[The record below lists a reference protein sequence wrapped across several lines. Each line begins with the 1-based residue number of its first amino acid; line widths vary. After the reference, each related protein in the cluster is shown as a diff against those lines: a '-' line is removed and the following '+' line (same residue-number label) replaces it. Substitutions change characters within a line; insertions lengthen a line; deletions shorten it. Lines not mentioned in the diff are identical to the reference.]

1 MPIGSQGPSAKVGQS
16 SLGGQS
22 SRSLIPP
29 ISSHGESLLPNPSGR
44 IFPARS
50 PKVVTKHPRR
60 PDYSPSPP
68 AAQHGQVAHK
78 LFQHMEFEPGNL
90 GEKRIFKAQDKAA
103 AGKQKKQAKKE
114 GVNQPRPRNVPLIER
129 DVAYKSKIGTF
140 AGERVMEGFVQ
151 GLNAEGNKERKK
163 ENAAAVQ
170 RMIKKEYEDKRAAKQ
185 EAKRLA
191 VIDEA
196 IDAAMQA
203 VWDRYLERLRVSA
216 DRRTWEQ
223 NDPTRNWEDYRKP
236 PEQWEYEEAVKWAIP
251 NALYGIKAP
260 IVWNARRQ
268 RTFLGP
274 AGGGAI
280 QPR

>member
-1 MPIGSQGPSAKVGQS
+1 M
-16 SLGGQS
+16 
-22 SRSLIPP
+22 
-29 ISSHGESLLPNPSGR
+29 
-44 IFPARS
+44 
-50 PKVVTKHPRR
+50 
-60 PDYSPSPP
+60 D
-68 AAQHGQVAHK
+68 
-78 LFQHMEFEPGNL
+78 FEPGNL
-90 GEKRIFKAQDKAA
+90 GEKRIFRAQDKAA
-103 AGKQKKQAKKE
+103 AAKQKNHAKKE
-114 GVNQPRPRNVPLIER
+114 ILNQSRPRNAPLVER

-140 AGERVMEGFVQ
+140 PGERVMEGFVQ

-196 IDAAMQA
+196 IDVAMQA

-280 QPR
+280 QSR